1 MKNLNPLAREGKI
14 NEDANIMDR
23 QSIIIN
29 SPIEKVWKLLINVKE
44 WPEWNHDIKIDKYT
58 STTNEEPFKWQI
70 KGQSINS
77 SFQKIDPPNLLSWTS
92 RSKLFKAVNVW
103 KLEQAGDQT
112 IVSAEESI
120 QGLST
125 FFFGHQK
132 LHNTLLT
139 WLSRLKVK
147 AEEA

>member
-1 MKNLNPLAREGKI
+1 MKYLNPLAKEGKI
-14 NEDANIMDR
+14 NKDAHITDR

-29 SPIEKVWKLLINVKE
+29 SPIEKIWELLVNVQA
-44 WPEWNHDIKIDKYT
+44 WPEWNHDIKVDKYT
-58 STTNEEPFKWQI
+58 STADEETFKWQI
-70 KGQSINS
+70 KGQSIRS
-77 SFQKIDPPNLLSWTS
+77 SFQKVDPPYLLAWTS
-92 RSKLFKAVNVW
+92 RSQMFKAVNVW
-103 KLEQAGDQT
+103 RLEQAGDQT

-120 QGLST
+120 QGLSA

-147 AEEA
+147 AEA